1 MERLEKIVLTEL
13 DSVLDIMNPIFFDRL
28 KQKRSSHGLC
38 FSLSGKTIYNYEG
51 KTYVSDRAH
60 AVLIPR
66 GATYLHSC
74 TEEGE
79 FPLINFQTTED
90 FSPTEFII
98 FEIKDPEEYME
109 EFRELERISLLSPRN
124 GHLKAMHILYAILLR
139 LYKAEL
145 AKESRTFHIIRPAV
159 RYLEDHYADAGLTN
173 QILAEQAM
181 ISEVYFRRVFKENFG
196 VSPKQYI
203 QDLRIAKAKN
213 LLKSNVYSS
222 IATVAE
228 EVGFSN
234 IYQFSTAFKK
244 ATGYTPTR
252 YVKLFGN
259 MEI

>member
-1 MERLEKIVLTEL
+1 MESLEKVVLTEV
-13 DSVLDIMNPIFFDRL
+13 DGVLDLINPLFFNRL
-28 KQKRSSHGLC
+28 KEKRSTHGLC
-38 FSLSGKTIYNYEG
+38 FSLSGKTVYNHNG
-51 KTYVSDRAH
+51 KTYVSDCNH
-60 AVLIPR
+60 VVLIPR

-79 FPLINFQTTED
+79 FPLINFQTTAD
-90 FSPTEFII
+90 FAPTDFIV

-109 EFRELERISLLSPRN
+109 EFHELERIALLRPKN

-139 LYKAEL
+139 LYKTEL
-145 AKESRTFHIIRPAV
+145 AKKSRTFHIIRPAV
-159 RYLEDHYADAGLTN
+159 QYLEDHYVDADLTN
-173 QILAEQAM
+173 CVLAEQAM

-203 QDLRIAKAKN
+203 QQLRIAKAKN

-222 IATVAE
+222 ITTVAE

-244 ATGYTPTR
+244 ATGYTPTK
-252 YVKLFGN
+252 YIKLFGDN
-259 MEI
+259 EI